1 MQGRHFADRATL
13 PACLLGLCNG
23 SLVQKMSLVVG
34 TASGAEDGGGETG
47 VYSLEEGLF
56 SHVII
61 CLGQGLPNLMTAVG
75 SHMEDHLL

>member
-1 MQGRHFADRATL
+1 M
-13 PACLLGLCNG
+13 P
-23 SLVQKMSLVVG
+23 LVVG

-47 VYSLEEGLF
+47 AYSPEEGLF
-56 SHVII
+56 SHVIV